1 MKKIIDEYKKIPL
14 LLKFSLAVI
23 VLIRIV
29 LFSQPSFQIDMTAWQ
44 AWAARLVQLGPM
56 NFYDKN
62 IWTNYMPGYLFFLWI
77 LGLLFNGIFHISFF
91 SSAFVYVIKLTTT
104 VFDIATAV
112 LIYKLLKENNK
123 FWPALGFILY
133 LGNPAIIFNT
143 SVWGQI
149 DGILTFFI
157 LLSLYLVTEKNKP
170 LLSSALFTEAFFIKP
185 QTIAILPLYTLI
197 FFQRFKKK
205 LIKIAAVV
213 FLIFISY
220 SLLFF
225 PKNIFF
231 GLLNLVVQM
240 TKDYSMT
247 SLYAFNT
254 WAIFGWWQNDSTKL
268 MGISYAFLGF
278 SIYALFLILILAP
291 SLIKQNKDKF
301 YLYFLYALSVMAFY
315 LFPTRVHE
323 RYLLPFFAFF
333 LVAAILRKSK
343 FLLLIYVIVS
353 IINFVNLWYVYYYY
367 NFIYNNPAFRDNIF
381 YLFIDNNYK
390 LLSALLIFCFLIIL
404 TVYYRLIFYA
414 KKI

>member
-14 LLKFSLAVI
+14 LIKLFLAVI
-23 VLIRIV
+23 IFMRIL
-29 LFSQPSFQIDMTAWQ
+29 LFSQASFQIDMTAWQ
-44 AWAARLVQLGPM
+44 AWAARLVQLGPT

-62 IWTNYMPGYLFFLWI
+62 IWTNYTPGYLLFLWV
-77 LGLLFNGIFHISFF
+77 LGFLSNGIFQIPFF
-91 SSAFVYVIKLTTT
+91 SSAFVYVIKLNTMI
-104 VFDIATAV
+104 FDIATAV
-112 LIYKLLKENNK
+112 LIYKVLKENNK
-123 FWPALGFILY
+123 YWAFFGIILY
-133 LGNPAIIFNT
+133 LGNPAIIFNS

-170 LLSSALFTEAFFIKP
+170 LLSSVFSTEAFLIKP
-185 QTIAILPLYTLI
+185 QTLAVFPLYTLI
-197 FFQRFKKK
+197 IFQRFKSN
-205 LIKIAAVV
+205 LIKIAAAV

-254 WAIFGWWQNDSTKL
+254 WAILGWWQNDSIKF
-268 MGISYAFLGF
+268 MGISYEFLGF
-278 SIYALFLILILAP
+278 VMYVF
-291 SLIKQNKDKF
+291 SLIVILVPFLLKQNKNKF
-301 YLYFLYALSVMAFY
+301 YLYFLYSLSVMAFY

-333 LVAAILRKSK
+333 LIAAILKKSK

-367 NFIYNNPAFRDNIF
+367 NFIYNNPAFRDNVF
-381 YLFIDNNYK
+381 YLFINNNYK
-390 LLSALLIFCFLIIL
+390 WLSAVLIFCFLTALII
-404 TVYYRLIFYA
+404 YYRLIFYA

>member
-1 MKKIIDEYKKIPL
+1 MKKIINEYKKIPL

-23 VLIRIV
+23 IFIRIV
-29 LFSQPSFQIDMTAWQ
+29 LFTQPSFQIDMTAWQ
-44 AWAARLVQLGPM
+44 AWAARLVELGPM

-62 IWTNYMPGYLFFLWI
+62 IWTNYTPGYLFILWI
-77 LGLLFNGIFHISFF
+77 LGLIFNGIFQVSFF
-91 SSAFVYVIKLTTT
+91 SSAFVYVIKFTTT
-104 VFDIATAV
+104 IFDIATAV
-112 LIYKLLKENNK
+112 LIYQILKENNK
-123 FWPALGFILY
+123 FWPALGVILY

-157 LLSLYLVTEKNKP
+157 LLSLYLITEKNRP
-170 LLSSALFTEAFFIKP
+170 LLSSVFSAEAFLIKP
-185 QTIAILPLYTLI
+185 QTIAILPLYVLI
-197 FFQRFKKK
+197 IFQRFKKNI
-205 LIKIAAVV
+205 IKITAVV

-231 GLLNLVVQM
+231 GLLNLVTQM

-247 SLYAFNT
+247 SLYAFNI
-254 WAIFGWWQNDSTKL
+254 WAILGWWQNDSMKL

-278 SIYALFLILILAP
+278 FIYALFLILILTP
-291 SLIKQNKDKF
+291 SIIKQTKDKF

-333 LVAAILRKSK
+333 LIAALLKKSK
-343 FLLLIYVIVS
+343 FLLLIYAIVS
-353 IINFVNLWYVYYYY
+353 IINFINLWYVYYYY
-367 NFIYNNPAFRDNIF
+367 NFIYNNPVLRDNIF

-390 LLSALLIFCFLIIL
+390 LLSGLLICCFFMGLA
-404 TVYYRLIFYA
+404 VYYRLIFYA